1 MKRAILTFGLF
12 SLVMVLTSFTTPE
25 TSTTLLVD
33 NNDTTIEAVGSGAA
47 GRTKRLDAVGSG
59 AAGRTKRLDAVGSG
73 AAGRTKRL
81 DAVGYVAAGGT
92 KRLD

>member
-25 TSTTLLVD
+25 TSTTLL
-33 NNDTTIEAVGSGAA
+33 NNDTTIEAVGSGAT

-59 AAGRTKRLDAVGSG
+59 ATGRTKRLDAVGSG
-73 AAGRTKRL
+73 ATGRTKRL
-81 DAVGYVAAGGT
+81 DAVGSAAIGGT

>member
-33 NNDTTIEAVGSGAA
+33 NNDTAIEAVGSGST

-59 AAGRTKRLDAVGSG
+59 ATGRTKRLDAVGSG
-73 AAGRTKRL
+73 ATGKTKRL
-81 DAVGYVAAGGT
+81 DAVGSGATGGT